1 MKKLIPAI
9 ILTLCSAQAWA
20 AAYTSCGSGNWS
32 APATWNDGVLG
43 CGLTLTVPVNGDT
56 VTVNHAVTVDVF
68 TAVGHS
74 PGAADAT
81 PAILMNTG
89 AVTVNAGVTFVVRG
103 DIKSANKP
111 LTLNAGSIFEWD
123 ASLAASPSTAI
134 YRFYNSADNQPLSGL
149 IVNGTSGNH
158 AVVRSNA
165 GGANGKFVEVNNYGM
180 TMDVTY
186 CDFLRIGDAAN
197 EAILFGMNNGTY
209 KMKLNNC
216 TFTSCG
222 RVKSALMSGAY
233 VLDIQNNVFT
243 SGLHATDDVY
253 FIGADATVGGT
264 RLINGNVFNK
274 AYNGTG
280 FKYFTVTN
288 NVFYGG
294 FGANLST
301 TANRWTAFSNNFF
314 RNTTTTPTCFS
325 GDIAG
330 LYYLMDTVG
339 ANPHFMV
346 PNSGI
351 GDLTWDSILFDYIGT
366 DGTGNLINMTSVPPS
381 QTTITVQ
388 HSISLPNAGGDNA
401 GAFIGLDN
409 STLLWKIATN
419 QNTVFIGTQYMYEMG
434 HFSAPAGS
442 YISMK
447 NNLMWDNSLRG
458 YKAVD
463 TDHYGTGIG
472 IITDLIV
479 VGAADYNASWNVK
492 LSPYTTSGNSWFT
505 NQGNGYVG
513 AFSVTPGAN
522 DINLGASPSFVDSGR
537 NIAKWGQ
544 ALHGTDG
551 TVAGALAAL
560 KTDTSRIAELIS
572 YVQFGFTPTNPAL
585 KATGFGGVDIGAVAV
600 VPKVTFS
607 PIWGLSFGL

>member
-1 MKKLIPAI
+1 
-9 ILTLCSAQAWA
+9 
-20 AAYTSCGSGNWS
+20 
-32 APATWNDGVLG
+32 
-43 CGLTLTVPVNGDT
+43 
-56 VTVNHAVTVDVF
+56 
-68 TAVGHS
+68 
-74 PGAADAT
+74 
-81 PAILMNTG
+81 
-89 AVTVNAGVTFVVRG
+89 
-103 DIKSANKP
+103 
-111 LTLNAGSIFEWD
+111 
-123 ASLAASPSTAI
+123 
-134 YRFYNSADNQPLSGL
+134 
-149 IVNGTSGNH
+149 
-158 AVVRSNA
+158 
-165 GGANGKFVEVNNYGM
+165 
-180 TMDVTY
+180 
-186 CDFLRIGDAAN
+186 
-197 EAILFGMNNGTY
+197 
-209 KMKLNNC
+209 
-216 TFTSCG
+216 
-222 RVKSALMSGAY
+222 
-233 VLDIQNNVFT
+233 
-243 SGLHATDDVY
+243 
-253 FIGADATVGGT
+253 
-264 RLINGNVFNK
+264 
-274 AYNGTG
+274 
-280 FKYFTVTN
+280 
-288 NVFYGG
+288 
-294 FGANLST
+294 
-301 TANRWTAFSNNFF
+301 
-314 RNTTTTPTCFS
+314 
-325 GDIAG
+325 
-330 LYYLMDTVG
+330 MDTVG

-505 NQGNGYVG
+505 NQGKGYVG